1 MKQTSP
7 NFWPKTPKDLHLENS
22 RLPSLREKA
31 LLDTASKKNGP
42 IEAVFWRSEKSRAL
56 IRTTFGPFGPQ
67 NRNFGPNGTE
77 REKRQYWLA
86 EDAVGSELLSAL
98 TGKFTGRSDAL

>member
-1 MKQTSP
+1 VRGRLRRPRKRRTKVSKQ
-7 NFWPKTPKDLHLENS
+7 
-22 RLPSLREKA
+22 RLTKRNMVKSYNRTLLRTA
-31 LLDTASKKNGP
+31 AARLL
-42 IEAVFWRSEKSRAL
+42 ISESVRVLARGQL
-56 IRTTFGPFGPQ
+56 IRTIFGPFGPQ